1 MQGSCERNGR
11 VRQYIRSKVPRLRW
25 TPHLHQ
31 CFVNAVERLGG
42 RDKATPKLVLQL
54 MNVKGLT
61 ISHVKSHLQMYR
73 TAKNNEGGNSESEP
87 ENLPLAQIQNFQK
100 QSNADSQKQSLTDD
114 DHGGADNQDSEFSK
128 TSTCSFTTGHK
139 TPLKRL
145 WTGET
150 DSFSMGSERSIQCH
164 ADLIERYPSYRDS
177 REAGIHGNWAPS
189 CENPMDGLVLPRDQ
203 FSTSVTSR
211 GNYNMNDQEIN
222 GWREKQRVFQ
232 FAGHVREEDSA
243 TYSFDKENSNC
254 ISQTSLKGH
263 EVEHLVRLLLLTH
276 EKSQAMDKVLE
287 PLRVP
292 SELQLIER
300 LCPGN
305 GKSEYENAGYEMVD
319 STNLSLGINT
329 AHNEQKTSC
338 PRENGVLSSKY
349 NSFQDHND
357 IKLDLTI

>member
-1 MQGSCERNGR
+1 MGSCERNGR

-73 TAKNNEGGNSESEP
+73 TAKNNEGGNSESEL
-87 ENLPLAQIQNFQK
+87 ENLPIAQIQNSQK
-100 QSNADSQKQSLTDD
+100 QSNADSQKQSLTDE
-114 DHGGADNQDSEFSK
+114 DHGADNQDSEFSK

-145 WTGET
+145 CKGET
-150 DSFSMGSERSIQCH
+150 DTFSMGSERSIHCH
-164 ADLIERYPSYRDS
+164 ADSVERYPRYRDS
-177 REAGIHGNWAPS
+177 RQAGNHGNWAPS
-189 CENPMDGLVLPRDQ
+189 RENPTDSLVLPRDQ

-211 GNYNMNDQEIN
+211 GNYSMTDQEIN
-222 GWREKQRVFQ
+222 GRREKQSFFQ
-232 FAGHVREEDSA
+232 FSGYAREEDSA
-243 TYSFDKENSNC
+243 TYTFDKENSNC
-254 ISQTSLKGH
+254 ISQASLKGH

-276 EKSQAMDKVLE
+276 EQSQAMDKVLE

-292 SELQLIER
+292 SELQLMER
-300 LCPGN
+300 LCPEN
-305 GKSEYENAGYEMVD
+305 VKSENEKPGYEMVD
-319 STNLSLGINT
+319 STNLSLSINT

>member
-1 MQGSCERNGR
+1 MGSCERNGR

-73 TAKNNEGGNSESEP
+73 TARNNEGGSSESEP
-87 ENLPLAQIQNFQK
+87 KSLPLTQIQNFQK
-100 QSNADSQKQSLTDD
+100 HSIADSQKQSLTDN
-114 DHGGADNQDSEFSK
+114 DHGEDNLDSEFSK

-139 TPLKRL
+139 RPLKRL

-150 DSFSMGSERSIQCH
+150 DSFSMASERSIQGH
-164 ADLIERYPSYRDS
+164 ADSIERYPDS
-177 REAGIHGNWAPS
+177 RHAGTHGNWAPLR
-189 CENPMDGLVLPRDQ
+189 ENLTDGLVLLRDQ
-203 FSTSVTSR
+203 YATSVTSR
-211 GNYNMNDQEIN
+211 DNHSTTDQEIN
-222 GWREKQRVFQ
+222 GWREKQSSFQ
-232 FAGHVREEDSA
+232 FSGQVREEDSA
-243 TYSFDKENSNC
+243 TYTLNKEKSNC
-254 ISQTSLKGH
+254 RSQTSLKGN
-263 EVEHLVRLLLLTH
+263 EVEHLVRLLLLRH
-276 EKSQAMDKVLE
+276 GQSQAMDKILE
-287 PLRVP
+287 PLTAP

-305 GKSEYENAGYEMVD
+305 GKSENEKPGYETVD

-329 AHNEQKTSC
+329 AYNELKTSC
-338 PRENGVLSSKY
+338 PREKGLLSSKY
-349 NSFQDHND
+349 NSFQDHSD